1 MRPTPQSCPRYC
13 APRHAAAPSP
23 PTAAKGSSGGADRTL
38 SAYAKPRHDAA
49 YLAERTE
56 GMDLGV
62 EDRLDAARFNLIRW
76 QAMKDEGVPYPT
88 VRNGP
93 LRTPTE
99 ELGGRPR
106 NGGPPSSAPSVGY
119 GMTVV
124 ANTSVRLDMLP
135 EFAWTKN
142 GTNSRPIAVSPS

>member
-88 VRNGP
+88 VRNGQD
-93 LRTPTE
+93 LRQN
-99 ELGGRPR
+99 RPR
-106 NGGPPSSAPSVGY
+106 LLERVNRAKPAKSGDGA
-119 GMTVV
+119 
-124 ANTSVRLDMLP
+124 
-135 EFAWTKN
+135 
-142 GTNSRPIAVSPS
+142 SP